1 LSVLVTSGG
10 HCLPNAQLQL
20 VAPANVV
27 GPVGLQTTEFCSLYD
42 NGYPYIEPILFA
54 FAVADDQWP
63 ITVATSAE
71 GYAGKRVEVSREQ
84 VESKKLL
91 TIDLARQ

>member
-1 LSVLVTSGG
+1 LSVLVTSFGR
-10 HCLPNAQLQL
+10 CLPNAQIQI
-20 VAPANVV
+20 VAPANIV
-27 GPVGLQTTEFCSLYD
+27 GPVALQTADFCSSYD
-42 NGYPYIEPILFA
+42 NGYPYAEPILFG

-91 TIDLARQ
+91 VIDLTRQ